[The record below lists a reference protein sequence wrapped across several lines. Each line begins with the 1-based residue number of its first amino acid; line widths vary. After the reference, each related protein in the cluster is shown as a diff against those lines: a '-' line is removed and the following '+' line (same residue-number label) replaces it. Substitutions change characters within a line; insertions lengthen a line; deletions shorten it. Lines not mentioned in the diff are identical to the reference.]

1 MHILHIETGRNL
13 YGGALQVLYL
23 LRGLRE
29 KRVENILVCPTG
41 SDICQAAAP
50 YADLRAMPMRGEL
63 DLPFGLRLVRLIQ
76 ACRPD
81 VIHVHSRRGADLW
94 GALAARSRGVPAVI
108 TRRVDNP
115 EPALVARVKYRFYDR
130 IVTISEG
137 IRRVLLSEGIPKDR
151 IVCVPSGV
159 DHRRYRQPCD
169 RRWFQRE
176 FDLLPAHRTIAMI
189 AQFIPRKGH
198 RLLVEAAR
206 QILISW
212 PDARFLLF
220 GKGPL
225 EKEIRRLCKHS
236 RIADK
241 VIFGGFRDDLERI
254 LPCLDLLV
262 HPAEM
267 EGLGVSLLQA
277 AAAGIPIIASR
288 VGGIPEI
295 VHDGLNGYLV
305 EAGDVG
311 GMAGRVTKILAEPEK
326 ARRLGSAGL
335 KMVQSRFSIGAMVNG
350 NLSVYRDVL
359 SNKKTRR

>member
-29 KRVENILVCPTG
+29 KGVENILVCTAG
-41 SDICQAAAP
+41 SDICRTAAP
-50 YADLRAMPMRGEL
+50 YADVRAMPMKGEL
-63 DLPFGLRLVRLIQ
+63 DLPFGVRLVRLTK
-76 ACRPD
+76 ACGPD
-81 VIHVHSRRGADLW
+81 IIHVHSRRGADLW
-94 GALAARSRGVPAVI
+94 GALAARCRRVPAVI

-115 EPALVARVKYRFYDR
+115 EPALMARLKYRFYDR

-137 IRRVLLSEGIPKDR
+137 IRRVLLSEGIPKDK

-159 DHRRYRQPCD
+159 DHQRYRQPCD

-176 FDLLPAHRTIAMI
+176 FDLLPTHRTIAMI

-198 RLLVEAAR
+198 RILIEAAR
-206 QILISW
+206 QILVSW

-225 EKEIRRLCKHS
+225 EKEIQRLCEHN

-241 VIFGGFRDDLERI
+241 VIFGGYRDDLERI

-277 AAAGIPIIASR
+277 AAAGIPIVASR

-305 EAGDVG
+305 EAGDVSG
-311 GMAGRVTKILAEPEK
+311 LTGRVTTILAEPEK

-335 KMVQSRFSIGAMVNG
+335 KMVQSLFSTGAMVNG

-359 SNKKTRR
+359 SNKKNRR

>member
-1 MHILHIETGRNL
+1 MHVLHIETGRNL

-50 YADLRAMPMRGEL
+50 YADVRAMPMRGEL
-63 DLPFGLRLVRLIQ
+63 DLPFGLRLVRLIK

-115 EPALVARVKYRFYDR
+115 EPALMARLKYRFYDR

-137 IRRVLLSEGIPKDR
+137 IRRVLLSEGIPKDK

-206 QILISW
+206 QILVSW

>member
-1 MHILHIETGRNL
+1 MHLLHIETGRNL

-41 SDICQAAAP
+41 SDICQAAAA
-50 YADLRAMPMRGEL
+50 YADVRAMPMRGEL
-63 DLPFGLRLVRLIQ
+63 DLPFGLRLVRLIT

-94 GALAARSRGVPAVI
+94 GALAAWTSGVPAVI

-115 EPALVARVKYRFYDR
+115 EPALVARAKYRFYDR

-159 DHRRYRQPCD
+159 DHQRYRQPCD

-198 RLLVEAAR
+198 RMLVKAAR
-206 QILISW
+206 QILVSC

-225 EKEIRRLCKHS
+225 EKEIRRLCEHN
-236 RIADK
+236 RIANK
-241 VIFGGFRDDLERI
+241 VIFGGYRNDLERI
-254 LPCLDLLV
+254 LPCLDLVV

-305 EAGDVG
+305 EAGDVSG
-311 GMAGRVTKILAEPEK
+311 LTGRVATILAEPEK
-326 ARRLGSAGL
+326 ARRLGTAGL
-335 KMVQSRFSIGAMVNG
+335 KMVQSRFSTGAMVTG
-350 NLSVYRDVL
+350 NLSVYRDVI
-359 SNKKTRR
+359 SNKQNRR

>member
-50 YADLRAMPMRGEL
+50 YADVRAMPMRGEL
-63 DLPFGLRLVRLIQ
+63 DLPFGLRLVRLIE

-81 VIHVHSRRGADLW
+81 VIHVHSRRGADIW
-94 GALAARSRGVPAVI
+94 GPLAAWSRRVPAVV

-115 EPALVARVKYRFYDR
+115 ERALIAQVKYRFYDR

-137 IRRVLLSEGIPKDR
+137 IRRVLLSEGIPADK

-159 DHRRYRQPCD
+159 DYRRYAHPCAQH
-169 RRWFQRE
+169 WFQRE
-176 FDLLPAHRTIAMI
+176 FGLLPAHRTIAMI

-198 RLLVEAAR
+198 RLLIEAAR
-206 QILISW
+206 QILVSC

-225 EKEIRRLCKHS
+225 EKEIQLSCEHT

-241 VIFGGFRDDLERI
+241 VIFCGFRNDLDRI
-254 LPCLDLLV
+254 LPCLDLVV

-277 AAAGIPIIASR
+277 AAAGVPIIASR
-288 VGGIPEI
+288 IGGIPEI

-305 EAGDVG
+305 EAGDVSG
-311 GMAGRVTKILAEPEK
+311 LTGRVTTILAEPEK

-335 KMVQSRFSIGAMVNG
+335 KMVQSRFSIGAMVDG

-359 SNKKTRR
+359 FNQKNRR

>member
-50 YADLRAMPMRGEL
+50 YADVRAMPMRGDL

-115 EPALVARVKYRFYDR
+115 EPALVARVKYRFYSR

-159 DHRRYRQPCD
+159 DHQRYRQPCD

-176 FDLLPAHRTIAMI
+176 FDLLPTHRTIAMI

-198 RLLVEAAR
+198 RLLIEAAR
-206 QILISW
+206 QILVSC

-225 EKEIRRLCKHS
+225 EKDIQRLCEHN

-295 VHDGLNGYLV
+295 VLDGLNGYLV
-305 EAGDVG
+305 EVGDIG
-311 GMAGRVTKILAEPEK
+311 AMTDRVRKILTEPATAK
-326 ARRLGSAGL
+326 RLGSAGL
-335 KMVQSRFSIGAMVNG
+335 KMVQSRFSTAAMVNG

-359 SNKKTRR
+359 STKKNRR

>member
-1 MHILHIETGRNL
+1 MHVLHIETGRNL

-23 LRGLRE
+23 LRGLQE
-29 KRVENILVCPTG
+29 KGVENILVCTAG
-41 SDICQAAAP
+41 SDICRAAAP
-50 YADLRAMPMRGEL
+50 YADVRAMPVRGEL
-63 DLPFGLRLVRLIQ
+63 DLTFGLRLVRLTK
-76 ACRPD
+76 ACGPD
-81 VIHVHSRRGADLW
+81 IIHVHSRRGADLW
-94 GALAARSRGVPAVI
+94 GALAARCRHVPAVI

-115 EPALVARVKYRFYDR
+115 EPALMARLKYRFYDR

-137 IRRVLLSEGIPKDR
+137 IRRVLLSEGIPKDK

-159 DHRRYRQPCD
+159 DYRRYAQPCD
-169 RRWFQRE
+169 KHWFRRE

-198 RLLVEAAR
+198 RLLIEAAR
-206 QILISW
+206 QILASC

-225 EKEIRRLCKHS
+225 EKEIRRLCEHK

-241 VIFGGFRDDLERI
+241 VIIGGFRDDLARV
-254 LPCLDLLV
+254 LPCLDLVV

-295 VHDGLNGYLV
+295 VHDGLNGYLF

-311 GMAGRVTKILAEPEK
+311 GMAGRVTKILAEPAK

-335 KMVQSRFSIGAMVNG
+335 KMVQSRFSIAAMVNG
-350 NLSVYRDVL
+350 NLSVYREVL
-359 SNKKTRR
+359 SNEKTRR